1 MDTTDCITCSTCD
14 GRGRI
19 SMGPTRNV
27 PEVRWSEC
35 QNCEGYGTLARG
47 VPKRCHQCRGSG
59 TYRSDGTDE
68 TCWNCKGT
76 GWYESDGYGPCR
88 CTPKKKGCFI
98 STTICTH
105 LGKGEQCDELVFL
118 RKFRDEHL
126 LRTNQGVAM
135 VAEYYSI
142 SPPLLEKLEKIYLQN
157 STIYQFLYEEYLS
170 VIILNLQHTKFE
182 DAISNYKKMLEYITS
197 L

>member
-1 MDTTDCITCSTCD
+1 MAIRDCIKCPNCGGDGWTGWTGHRTKCS
-14 GRGRI
+14 R
-19 SMGPTRNV
+19 
-27 PEVRWSEC
+27 
-35 QNCEGYGTLARG
+35 CEGYGTLAKG
-47 VPKRCHQCRGSG
+47 YMTCWVCNGSG
-59 TYRSDGTDE
+59 TYRSDNTDE
-68 TCWNCKGT
+68 TCWKCKGA
-76 GWYESDGYGPCR
+76 GMYEYEGYKACS
-88 CTPKKKGCFI
+88 CTPEKKGCFI

-126 LRTNQGVAM
+126 LTTNQGVAM